1 LTLLKKLKTSVISKT
16 FPDFTCTKKVEIRQ
30 ACFRSS
36 KFSSNNSTTMAE
48 GSSKRITV
56 TVKTPK
62 EKQNIECDEDELVEK
77 VRNRKLLIRSA
88 ALK

>member
-1 LTLLKKLKTSVISKT
+1 
-16 FPDFTCTKKVEIRQ
+16 
-30 ACFRSS
+30 
-36 KFSSNNSTTMAE
+36 MAE

-77 VRNRKLLIRSA
+77 VRNGKHLNRFA
-88 ALK
+88 TLK

>member
-1 LTLLKKLKTSVISKT
+1 
-16 FPDFTCTKKVEIRQ
+16 
-30 ACFRSS
+30 
-36 KFSSNNSTTMAE
+36 MAE

-77 VRNRKLLIRSA
+77 VKSENQISIINSLIT
-88 ALK
+88 LK